1 MFIFRMAGTK
11 GAVRVLPGTAGA
23 EVNMTRT
30 AVRCRPPLSRADLL
44 RRDEDE
50 LLALVTGEPVGSAA
64 RSAAC
69 EILVRRYEGL
79 VRSCVLRYRDSPESA
94 EELMQV
100 GYVGL
105 IKAINNFD
113 PGLGGSL
120 AAYAQPCISGE
131 IKRHFRDKRWQIR
144 VRRSAQDLLLRV
156 RTASTDLAQVLGH
169 TPTDAELASHLR
181 ISHAELAEARQA
193 DRYFHAASLDTPVR
207 RAGGLARLADLL
219 GQDDPGLDLAV
230 DMDAVA
236 AHWTELPPRERS
248 ILLMRFYGNMTQAE
262 IGTRLG
268 LSQMHV
274 SRLQAAALRYLRDRL
289 LSQDPDDSVPDSTHG
304 TSRTETSRT
313 ETSQT
318 ETRRPA

>member
-1 MFIFRMAGTK
+1 
-11 GAVRVLPGTAGA
+11 
-23 EVNMTRT
+23 MTRT
-30 AVRCRPPLSRADLL
+30 ALRPPLSQTDLL
-44 RRDEDE
+44 GRDDRG
-50 LLALVTGEPVGSAA
+50 LLALVAGEPIGSAA

-69 EILVRRYEGL
+69 EILVQRYEGL

-113 PGLGGSL
+113 PAVGGSL

-144 VRRSAQDLLLRV
+144 VKRSAQDLLLRV
-156 RTASTDLAQVLGH
+156 RTASVDLAQELGH
-169 TPTDAELASHLR
+169 APTDTELASRLG
-181 ISHAELAEARQA
+181 ISDAALAEARQA
-193 DRYFHAASLDTPVR
+193 DRYFSAASLDAPMLHTE
-207 RAGGLARLADLL
+207 GLAKLADLL

-236 AHWTELPPRERS
+236 AHWTELRPRERS

-262 IGTRLG
+262 IGARLG

-274 SRLQAAALRYLRDRL
+274 SRLQAAALGYLRDRL
-289 LSQDPDDSVPDSTHG
+289 SRDPVDSVPGDARG
-304 TSRTETSRT
+304 TSLT
-313 ETSQT
+313 Q
-318 ETRRPA
+318 TRRQA

>member
-1 MFIFRMAGTK
+1 MFISRTAGTK
-11 GAVRVLPGTAGA
+11 GAVRVLHGTAGA

-30 AVRCRPPLSRADLL
+30 AVRRLPLPSRTDLL
-44 RRDEDE
+44 RRDDCE
-50 LLALVTGEPVGSAA
+50 LLSLVAGEPLNSAV

-69 EILVRRYEGL
+69 EILVQRYEGL

-113 PGLGGSL
+113 PALGGSL

-131 IKRHFRDKRWQIR
+131 VKRHFRDKRWQIR
-144 VRRSAQDLLLRV
+144 VKRSAHDLLLWV
-156 RTASTDLAQVLGH
+156 RTASADLAQELGH
-169 TPTDAELASHLR
+169 APTDAELASRLG
-181 ISHAELAEARQA
+181 ISQADLAEARQA
-193 DRYFHAASLDTPVR
+193 DRYFHAASLDAPLPQ
-207 RAGGLARLADLL
+207 AQGLAKLADLL

-230 DMDAVA
+230 DMNAVA

-262 IGTRLG
+262 IGARVG

-274 SRLQAAALRYLRDRL
+274 SRLQAAALRYLRNRV
-289 LSQDPDDSVPDSTHG
+289 LSRDTADSVPGDTHG
-304 TSRTETSRT
+304 TSVT
-313 ETSQT
+313 Q
-318 ETRRPA
+318 TRRQA